1 MDQPP
6 NRIENLSKVTLELEL
21 GSASD
26 RWDLTQGPLRH
37 ELIYGIGSAGLTPL
51 EFQLGGLAEGDETV
65 MTLRPEDLCRCF
77 GPGQVPA
84 GLQIPIGGAVHL
96 RARVVAV
103 GQADSREVVKALAA
117 MAACSGCGGDCCGH
131 DH

>member
-1 MDQPP
+1 MDQPF

-21 GSASD
+21 GTASD

-37 ELIYGIGSAGLTPL
+37 EFIYGIGPAGLTPL
-51 EFQLGGLAEGDETV
+51 EFQLDGLAEGDETV
-65 MTLRPEDLCRCF
+65 IYLQPEEFCRCF
-77 GPGQVPA
+77 GPGQALA
-84 GLQIPIGGAVHL
+84 GLQILAGGAVYL